1 MKKSNT
7 LLLIA
12 LLSFASLAEAQQ
24 IPAKLSFKEAV
35 KIGLQNNL
43 LLNQAKN
50 NLVTSTVAKNSS
62 MLQLGPSVNIQGNAG
77 RNDGNSFNQQEG
89 QVINGVLDFVGAN
102 LNASMP
108 LFNGMSTITTFKQTS
123 FQNEA
128 QLNLVKRTNEDVI
141 TNIANQFL
149 RCLLDQ
155 RLATIQQKNLETQQ
169 QQYEQIREQV
179 NAGSRPEVD
188 LYNQDY
194 QVKNA
199 ELLLLRSRNTLKN
212 DKTIL
217 ATTLQIDPLIP
228 FELEEPTW
236 DVNAADADVLS
247 LEQLNEAALQNRSD
261 LESAKATEKANRFGY
276 YSTKGTYL
284 PSVNA
289 FLQYG
294 SRYNYIHANPED
306 NFFPDNRSFNNQ
318 FLNDNTQLTYG
329 VSFTIPI
336 FGGFQ
341 TRSNVVR
348 SKMNYENAKLSTA
361 NTELN
366 VKSSVM
372 LAYQNYRDA
381 RASYEAANAQLKAAE
396 LSYNLEKERYSL
408 GISDIVALT
417 QATQNYTRAQSDFE
431 SSRYT
436 LMFQKILINYA
447 TGTLKVEDIP

>member
-1 MKKSNT
+1 MKKSSTVLFLIT
-7 LLLIA
+7 LF
-12 LLSFASLAEAQQ
+12 FASPVLAQESVTK
-24 IPAKLSFKEAV
+24 ISFKEAV

-43 LLNQAKN
+43 ALNQAKN
-50 NLVTSTVAKNSS
+50 NLVTTTVAKNSS
-62 MLQLGPSVNIQGNAG
+62 MLQLAPSVNIQGNAG

-102 LNASMP
+102 LNVSMP
-108 LFNGMSTITTFKQTS
+108 LFNGMSTITTFKQTA
-123 FQNEA
+123 FQNDA
-128 QLNLVKRTNEDVI
+128 QLNLVKRTNQDVI
-141 TNIANQFL
+141 TNVANQFL

-155 RLATIQQKNLETQQ
+155 RLALIQEKNLETQQ
-169 QQYEQIREQV
+169 QQYDQIREQV
-179 NAGSRPEVD
+179 LAGSRPEVD

-199 ELLLLRSRNTLKN
+199 ELLLLRSRNTLRN
-212 DKTIL
+212 NKTIL
-217 ATTLQIDPLIP
+217 ATTLQIDPLVP
-228 FELEEPTW
+228 FELEEPAW

-247 LEQLNEAALQNRSD
+247 IEQLNQTAMESRSD

-276 YSTKGTYL
+276 YSAKGGYL

-289 FLQYG
+289 FFQYG
-294 SRYNYIHANPED
+294 SRYNYIHPSPED
-306 NFFPDNRSFNNQ
+306 NFFPNNRSFNDQ

-341 TRSNVVR
+341 TRSSVVR
-348 SKMNYENAKLSTA
+348 SKMNYENAKLTTS
-361 NTELN
+361 NTEIQ
-366 VKSSVM
+366 VKSAVM

-381 RASYEAANAQLKAAE
+381 RASYEATNAQLKAAE
-396 LSYNLEKERYSL
+396 ISYNFEKERYGL

-417 QATQNYTRAQSDFE
+417 QATQNYTRAQADFE
-431 SSRYT
+431 SARYT

-447 TGTLKVEDIP
+447 TGTLKFEDIP